1 MDLATNVIYIQNEQP
16 TMIQSRQDLK
26 PSMLQLSSSDNI
38 LKLHNDIVNDFQSYK
53 RNVQKQLLEQVLS
66 TSFFEEESMEI
77 KDDVSY

>member
-1 MDLATNVIYIQNEQP
+1 MDVATNVIYIQNEQP

-26 PSMLQLSSSDNI
+26 PSMWQLSSSDDI